1 MGIKSIDQPIAMFE
15 SDAVNWK
22 LVKVT
27 PDPNQPDDYF
37 HHIPSFYEQGAKD
50 KLNPLFCF
58 GMDVP
63 TPKGLSLSCD
73 LNIEI
78 DNISTN
84 PPGNYTQT
92 VAMTASSTRVY
103 FSGPSLNSLG
113 RGIWEFNAY
122 AVKGSTT
129 WLMKTMTFYAL

>member
-1 MGIKSIDQPIAMFE
+1 MGFKLIDPPTNMFE
-15 SDAVNWK
+15 SDVDVWE
-22 LVKVT
+22 LFKVT
-27 PDPNQPDDYF
+27 PDPNQPADFF

-63 TPKGLSLSCD
+63 TPKGVSLPCD
-73 LNIEI
+73 LNFEIE
-78 DNISTN
+78 NTSTN

-92 VAMTASSTRVY
+92 VPMTASSTRVY

-113 RGIWEFNAY
+113 RGIWQFSAY
-122 AVKGSTT
+122 AVKGQTT
-129 WLMKTMTFYAL
+129 WVMSTMTFHAL